1 MLPWYGCWQ
10 TGCRNS
16 PGSVPGRGSGR
27 VQDMKADIFAKQ
39 GREIVLK
46 FPADAGMQANDE
58 YTVFLID
65 GGRRFGVRHD
75 RCSFR
80 WNHGFNRHIIMH
92 NNA

>member
-1 MLPWYGCWQ
+1 MLPWCGCWQ

-16 PGSVPGRGSGR
+16 PDLCRVVDLVR

-39 GREIVLK
+39 GRERVLK

-75 RCSFR
+75 RCSFL
-80 WNHGFNRHIIMH
+80 WNHGFNRHIIMY